1 MLDVRAHSRSA
12 SNTAPRTRK
21 DRPMAR
27 KKKPTYS
34 QEGFQDE
41 TADAIEVVPVDKV
54 VTVREWVAAPEP
66 GVDLGNASKG
76 DE

>member
-1 MLDVRAHSRSA
+1 
-12 SNTAPRTRK
+12 
-21 DRPMAR
+21 MAR